1 MEENMKKSFKVKTLF
16 ATLMFVLAALVMTGC
31 GNPNGGDNQNGNNN
45 DSAIETIAQK
55 ETDYNFI
62 YEIVNKS
69 AKKITVY
76 VFVSDNAKYA
86 KNPDNPDAAIVAK
99 TEEVELAPNE
109 NHEFKIKVDTFTSK
123 YGTGTCFGLSY
134 TPEDGSRSRGWMNGS
149 VYGKGRKHTVT
160 INEYFNGVNSWS
172 FLPDNPMINV
182 HGYWEGS
189 IGDKQAFIRL
199 CSDGN
204 MSLITYNVG
213 TNGNIVGCNESD
225 GSWTCDNEKI
235 YADYFDVITNKNTS
249 KDILYTTG
257 TNSIELTI
265 DGVKSTWTASTTFEV
280 DEWSNTTN
288 NKWSDFA
295 EEKNGKY
302 VYYCYGFNKLPKEYW
317 DYEDSNVCYKTGE
330 TAIEDMYYESCVEA
344 IETALNN
351 GDFYEADYYGPCLV
365 LNENPQSQNGSSNG
379 ENQEPVTS
387 ITSDRLLLEAVEDG
401 IKVTV
406 IGDEGWGQN
415 TWLSDNTSDI
425 DIFIKNFDSE
435 HKFTFVYPFTEEGKN
450 YKFQL
455 HNSSSGTQHYYGDV
469 YTITATNGSGYPMS
483 DAFTN
488 MTLALSHNDAGE
500 YCIKFNTTATK
511 FSDFFRVDMNLLTN
525 GKQQGS
531 PSLGAAIFFGYP
543 GNAMVSYS
551 NIWMYFDSVNED
563 CVSGFYRTKN
573 NTNVNSENLFETMQ
587 STTFE
592 TNVFSSDYRI
602 SDFGNVYC
610 SRPDMSIWC
619 SDADIY
625 YSIRGKYTQRYEY

>member
-1 MEENMKKSFKVKTLF
+1 MKKLITTLMAFAAVLLF
-16 ATLMFVLAALVMTGC
+16 AGCANGAKDDTG
-31 GNPNGGDNQNGNNN
+31 NQTQKI
-45 DSAIETIAQK
+45 DKIEPV
-55 ETDYNFI
+55 ESDYDFI
-62 YEIVNKS
+62 YEVINKS
-69 AKKITVY
+69 DKNVKTA
-76 VFVSDNAKYA
+76 VFVSDNSKYN
-86 KNPDNPDAAIVAK
+86 KKDPDAAIVAT
-99 TEEVELAPNE
+99 TEEVVLAPNE
-109 NHEFKIKVDTFTSK
+109 NHEFKFKIDTITEK
-123 YGTGTCFGLSY
+123 YGTNTCFGFY
-134 TPEDGSRSRGWMNGS
+134 YIPKDDTRSRGWMNGT

-160 INEYFNGVNSWS
+160 INEYLNGVNSWS
-172 FLPDNPMINV
+172 FLPDNPMKDV
-182 HGYWEGS
+182 HGYWEGNLQ
-189 IGDKQAFIRL
+189 GKKTLIRL
-199 CSDGN
+199 CADGS
-204 MSLITYNVG
+204 MSLVIYNVG
-213 TNGNIVGCNESD
+213 ANGKIEGCAESD
-225 GSWTCDNEKI
+225 GSWTCDENTI
-235 YADYFDVITNKNTS
+235 YADYYDVIEKAYKNLQ
-249 KDILYTTG
+249 IPYTLG
-257 TNSIELTI
+257 TDSIEITI
-265 DGVKSTWTASTTFEV
+265 NGAKGTWSASETFEV
-280 DEWSNTTN
+280 DCWRQTTERN
-288 NKWSDFA
+288 WSDLA
-295 EEKNGKY
+295 EKEDDKY
-302 VYYCYGFNKLPKEYW
+302 VYYSYGYNKLPKQYW
-317 DYEDSNVCYKTGE
+317 KFEDSLIFYKVSGNE
-330 TAIEDMYYESCVEA
+330 IASMYYEDCSDA
-344 IETALNN
+344 IESALNN
-351 GDFYEADYYGPCLV
+351 GDFFVSDFEGGCLV

-387 ITSDRLLLEAVEDG
+387 IISDRLLLEAVDGG

-435 HKFTFVYPFTEEGKN
+435 HKFTFVYPFTEEGKS

-551 NIWMYFDSVNED
+551 NIWMHFDSVNED

-592 TNVFSSDYRI
+592 TNVFSSDYKI
-602 SDFGNVYC
+602 SDFGNEYC